1 MNDSAEKLD
10 PRFRQKLFFWCCAVV
25 SLVALLGRNSLFWV
39 EPRIAEAAREIAVT
53 GRWYPLSINFRE
65 FSGLPMLEV
74 WSVALLFKTGVSEF
88 AARLPSALAAL
99 ALLIGTIQLT
109 KRLFDRKTALLTGW
123 LTLGSFGVL
132 YMGRCCGS
140 GVLSG
145 ALTIWAMV
153 LFQRGIGK
161 NNFWLALGMFSL
173 LALGALNRGLSF
185 LWLPAA
191 LMAPWILANR
201 SRFSWRIAGA
211 AAIAAAGLYLAW
223 LLIMGEPFSVLG
235 RWLWRIMAV
244 EGVGTAFRRW
254 CGSWWFDRAAPI
266 WSVFPD
272 VLSIMLPW
280 SLLMIAAFV
289 GALCRMRTLQ
299 RGEKCIWGGIVL
311 GFLVLA
317 FPASVRR
324 TDFLPLVPFL
334 ALETGVW
341 VLRGEGGRLS
351 RWAVVV
357 TRAAIVLA
365 SSFAAVALITAPVW
379 RVMLNLELPVLFWT
393 ACCIFG
399 GAVLLI
405 MLLDSYPTHPLPK
418 LTGLPDPLGSMILG
432 GTLVSICLLSFLLP
446 SLREMREEKQFMRS
460 VRSGVAG
467 IAPERIF
474 NIGGP
479 HSTSLLLFYAD
490 LPGRITT
497 VSDRKDGVEG
507 FVRAAAPHSGKK
519 IAVIAPYHRSEQM
532 FMKDCAKAAGLDI
545 DVEKPDLLE
554 GAPNGCPIEYRRR
567 ALWLADPD
575 RAGSEKN
582 TEATG
587 IHSIK

>member
-1 MNDSAEKLD
+1 VNDSAEKFD

-39 EPRIAEAAREIAVT
+39 EPRIAEAAREIAAT
-53 GRWYPLSINFRE
+53 GRWYPLTINFRE

-74 WSVALLFKTGVSEF
+74 WSVALLFKLGVSEF

-99 ALLIGTIQLT
+99 ALLIGTMQLT

-153 LFQRGIGK
+153 LFQRGVGR
-161 NNFWLALGMFSL
+161 NSFWMALGMFSL
-173 LALGALNRGLSF
+173 LALGALNRGMSF

-201 SRFSWRIAGA
+201 SRFSWRVAGA
-211 AAIAAAGLYLAW
+211 AALAALGLYLAW
-223 LLIMGEPFSVLG
+223 LLIMGEPFSLLA
-235 RWLWRIMAV
+235 RRLWRIMAV
-244 EGVGTAFRRW
+244 EGVWTALRRW
-254 CGSWWFDRAAPI
+254 CGAWWFDRATPL

-272 VLSIMLPW
+272 VFSIMLPW
-280 SLLMIAAFV
+280 SLLMIAAFI

-299 RGEKCIWGGIVL
+299 RWEKCIWAGIVL

-351 RWAVVV
+351 RWAVVA

-365 SSFAAVALITAPVW
+365 ASFAAVALITAPVW
-379 RVMLNLELPVLFWT
+379 RVMLGLELPMLFWT
-393 ACCIFG
+393 ACSVFG

-405 MLLDSYPTHPLPK
+405 MLLHSSPKHPLPK

-432 GTLVSICLLSFLLP
+432 GTLASICLLSFLLP
-446 SLREMREEKQFMRS
+446 SLREMREEKQFMIS
-460 VRSGVAG
+460 VRSRVAG
-467 IAPERIF
+467 IAPERIV

-497 VSDRKDGVEG
+497 VSDRSDGVPG
-507 FVRAAAPHSGKK
+507 FVRATAPYSGQR
-519 IAVIAPYHRSEQM
+519 IAVIAPYHKSEPK
-532 FMKDCAKAAGLDI
+532 FLKSCAEAAKLDI
-545 DVEKPDLLE
+545 DIEKPDLLE
-554 GAPNGCPIEYRRR
+554 GVPGGYPFEYRQR
-567 ALWLADPD
+567 ALWLTGPGGT
-575 RAGSEKN
+575 GSEKN
-582 TEATG
+582 TQTTG
-587 IHSIK
+587 KHSIK